1 MHKSIA
7 RFEPLATVPLEE
19 AERHY
24 TEVHMAYARRM
35 FMHQTSSVEQYV
47 PQRVLAQYD
56 IAGGFA
62 QRPDAWR
69 FIVLRHDEPY
79 YVPAEW
85 HTLTSNDHQN
95 CLEAIHSHIVSREQV
110 LDDRRSGQTTSAKY
124 LVTFGSEAAERSGD
138 VATML
143 ETLVETFR
151 RAPGSRL
158 LISNDIEEE
167 RGVTGLARPAQ
178 RTTSERRRSDLQLVL
193 EVYFDS
199 HRYGR
204 EFFADEAVRVALL
217 TGSGLAPV
225 AAYLVEEEIGYDRR

>member
-7 RFEPLATVPLEE
+7 QFEPLATVALEE

-24 TEVHMAYARRM
+24 TEVHIAYARRM
-35 FMHQTSSVEQYV
+35 FMYQTSSVERYV

-69 FIVLRHDEPY
+69 FIVLYHDEPY

-95 CLEAIHSHIVSREQV
+95 CLEAIHSNIVSHEQV

-124 LVTFGSEAAERSGD
+124 LVTFGSRTAERPGD
-138 VATML
+138 LGTMI
-143 ETLVETFR
+143 ETLLAKFR
-151 RAPGSRL
+151 SAPGSRL
-158 LISNDIEEE
+158 LIANDIEEE
-167 RGVTGLARPAQ
+167 REVTGLARPAQ
-178 RTTSERRRSDLQLVL
+178 RTTGERRASDLRLVL

-199 HRYGR
+199 HRFGR
-204 EFFADEAVRVALL
+204 EFFADEDVRVALL
-217 TGSGLAPV
+217 TGSGLEPV

>member
-1 MHKSIA
+1 
-7 RFEPLATVPLEE
+7 
-19 AERHY
+19 
-24 TEVHMAYARRM
+24 
-35 FMHQTSSVEQYV
+35 
-47 PQRVLAQYD
+47 VLY
-56 IAGGFA
+56 
-62 QRPDAWR
+62 
-69 FIVLRHDEPY
+69 HDEPY

-143 ETLVETFR
+143 ETLVEMFR

-178 RTTSERRRSDLQLVL
+178 RTTSERRRSDLRLVL

-204 EFFADEAVRVALL
+204 EFFGDEDVRVALL
-217 TGSGLAPV
+217 TGSGLEPV